1 MTNYWF
7 SIVCPYIQKQLLKFK
22 KHLGEFPMSLFISN
36 AYAEGGAAPGAAGP
50 DMLIMLA
57 IFGLIFY
64 FMIYRPQAKRVKE
77 HKNLV
82 SSLAKGDEVLT
93 AGGIIGKITKVSD
106 DKDFVKV
113 ELAEGTEVMIQK
125 GSISSVLPK
134 GTIKSI

>member
-1 MTNYWF
+1 
-7 SIVCPYIQKQLLKFK
+7 
-22 KHLGEFPMSLFISN
+22 MSLFISN
-36 AYAEGGAAPGAAGP
+36 AHAQAANPGAAAGP

-64 FMIYRPQAKRVKE
+64 FMIYRPQAKRAKE

-82 SSLAKGDEVLT
+82 SSLSKGDEVLT
-93 AGGIIGKITKVSD
+93 AGGFLGKITKVSD

-113 ELAEGTEVMIQK
+113 ELAEGTEVNIQK
-125 GSISSVLPK
+125 ASISSVLPK